1 MATARKMT
9 MKSAMKKVESSR
21 EDMMRDKRLGLKE
34 GSKKDM
40 ALDKAQAK
48 RMMKRGR

>member
-1 MATARKMT
+1 MAAKKMT
-9 MKSAMKKVESSR
+9 MKTAMKKVESSR
-21 EDMMRDKRLGLKE
+21 EDMARDKRLGLKE

-48 RMMKRGR
+48 RMMKKGR